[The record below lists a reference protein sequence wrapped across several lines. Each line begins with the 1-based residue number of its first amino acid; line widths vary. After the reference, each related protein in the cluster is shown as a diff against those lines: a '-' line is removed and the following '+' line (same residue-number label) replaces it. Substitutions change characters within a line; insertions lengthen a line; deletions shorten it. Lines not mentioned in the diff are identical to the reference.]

1 MPAIFRP
8 WRRLWRLQAIARVL
22 ARNGFG
28 YVLDVAMPGRWR
40 FLHPRRA
47 DFAPLTRGERLLR
60 VIEELGPSFIK
71 MGQIISTRVDLLP
84 PDIAASLAHLQDD
97 VPPFPWPAAERT
109 IAAALGKPTS
119 DIFAWINEQPIASA
133 SIGQVYRAALRDG
146 RQVVV
151 KVRRPGVDQAM
162 DVDLDIMAAA
172 AREAQRRTRLGQV
185 YDLAGMVAEVRHT
198 AQEEL
203 DYEQEARHAEHIAQ
217 FFRHDPTV
225 RIPGV
230 VWEYTRPRVLTMEY
244 VESAKLTDL
253 AAIDAMGGDRERI
266 AKRLAS
272 ALLRQM
278 LMDGVFHADPHP
290 GNIGV
295 LPGDVI
301 VFMDFGMVGRLGPE
315 RQLQLM
321 KLIGGMARRST
332 RAVTQAIL
340 EMGIVPPGTDTV
352 ALEEDVETL
361 RQRYLDVPI
370 REISV
375 ADAIQHIMPVA
386 FKHHIRFPPEFT
398 LVAKALT
405 TLDGVIRQLGA
416 DLSMVELAEPIF
428 LEVWRQRFRPAAVL
442 QRAWESIADHGD
454 KLLTL
459 PGKLQEFIDRA
470 EQGNLV
476 WRLDPAETQRV
487 LGRLEAMANRL
498 VAAIVLLALAILAG
512 ALLLAKPSLTLDLWG
527 VRLVHLER
535 WLLGLV
541 GVLMLW
547 LFVSMTRRR

>member
-1 MPAIFRP
+1 M
-8 WRRLWRLQAIARVL
+8 L

-40 FLHPRRA
+40 FLHRRRP
-47 DFAPLTRGERLLR
+47 DFVPLSRGDRLLR

-109 IAAALGKPTS
+109 IAAALGKPSS
-119 DIFAWINEQPIASA
+119 DIFAWIDHTPIASA
-133 SIGQVYRAALRDG
+133 SIGQVYRAELRDG

-162 DVDLDIMAAA
+162 DIDLDIMAAA

-217 FFRHDPTV
+217 FFRDDPTV
-225 RIPGV
+225 RIPGI

-244 VESAKLTDL
+244 VESAKLTNL
-253 AAIDAMGGDRERI
+253 EAIDAMGGDRQRI
-266 AKRLAS
+266 AQRLAR

-295 LPGDVI
+295 LPGDLI

-340 EMGIVPPGTDTV
+340 DMGIVPPGTDTM
-352 ALEEDVETL
+352 ALEEDVDSL

-370 REISV
+370 RDISV
-375 ADAIQHIMPVA
+375 GDAIQHIMPVA

-428 LEVWRQRFRPAAVL
+428 MEVWRQRFRPAAVL
-442 QRAWESIADHGD
+442 QRAWETVASHGD

-459 PGKLQEFIDRA
+459 PGKLHEFIDRA

-487 LGRLEAMANRL
+487 LGRLETMANRL
-498 VAAIVLLALAILAG
+498 VTAIVLLALAILAG
-512 ALLLAKPSLTLDLWG
+512 ALLLAKPSLTVDLWG

-535 WLLGLV
+535 WLLGLTGAIAV
-541 GVLMLW
+541 W